1 MATLH
6 FENLRGRAVTRDPRE
21 EHRAS
26 TPLELFFDLTFV
38 VAVGRV
44 ADAYQHELAIGETA
58 RGVVYGGLMFF
69 GIWWAWMNFT
79 WFASAH
85 DADDVPYRLLTFVQ
99 IAGALVFAAGV
110 TRAVEDRWFV
120 ACAAGY
126 VIMRVG
132 LILSWLRVARDEP
145 TSRTRALR
153 YAALIAAVQVL
164 WVGMLV
170 LPIDAQLWVFLLLG
184 AAELG
189 IPVVAERALDE
200 PPFHAEHIEERY
212 GLFTIILLGESVL
225 SAAAG
230 FQDAVDD
237 GGLTG
242 GLLAVGLGSLLIA
255 FAAWWLYFDNPGH
268 LAPTP
273 QVAFRWGYGHIV
285 VFGSL
290 AAIGGGLHLAASSQ
304 GHDSEI
310 DARTA
315 ALAVAL
321 RRRRLPRRS
330 GRAAAHRRRPGQR
343 HPDLAQAGRGGRRRG
358 AGRGGERSGHRGR
371 VWAGARRARGVDGRR
386 PRASRSGRIGAS
398 LLGISRRALTARPP
412 RRRPRRPGARR
423 SPGPSP
429 R

>member
-120 ACAAGY
+120 ACVVGY
-126 VIMRVG
+126 IIMRVG

-164 WVGMLV
+164 WVGMLA
-170 LPIDAQLWVFLLLG
+170 LPTDAQLWVFLLLG

-189 IPVVAERALDE
+189 IPVVAERALPE

-273 QVAFRWGYGHIV
+273 RVAFRWGYGHIV

-321 RRRRLPRRS
+321 AVAGYLVGLAVLLRIVGDRVSGTRIWPKLAGAAAAAALGAVANVPVTVVGCGLVLAGLAATMVVVHEPPGAAESGRRS
-330 GRAAAHRRRPGQR
+330 LESA
-343 HPDLAQAGRGGRRRG
+343 D
-358 AGRGGERSGHRGR
+358 ER
-371 VWAGARRARGVDGRR
+371 
-386 PRASRSGRIGAS
+386 
-398 LLGISRRALTARPP
+398 
-412 RRRPRRPGARR
+412 
-423 SPGPSP
+423 
-429 R
+429 